1 MCVRA
6 GAEQDRVQPATEGAR
21 GVAGQPSLRLQAQ
34 GHRQSPEVI
43 PPPPPA
49 TTPNPRGFCPCRF
62 RVPSLSLSIQM
73 KSQTLFGV
81 LINPG
86 SPFFL

>member
-43 PPPPPA
+43 PPPPPRPLQTHA
-49 TTPNPRGFCPCRF
+49 VFVLAAFAFRLFPFRF
-62 RVPSLSLSIQM
+62 R
-73 KSQTLFGV
+73 
-81 LINPG
+81 
-86 SPFFL
+86 

>member
-43 PPPPPA
+43 PPPPRDHSKP
-49 TTPNPRGFCPCRF
+49 TRF
-62 RVPSLSLSIQM
+62 LSLPLSRSVSFPFDSDEIA
-73 KSQTLFGV
+73 
-81 LINPG
+81 NPFRR
-86 SPFFL
+86 PD